1 MPKAYRSLAFLA
13 DGYLSAID
21 IVQFLFSLLAG
32 CFKDQN
38 NMSMNI
44 LSKPKFYHHQTVRF
58 IGGVGKIKS
67 MERQDSRWTYAIE
80 MSMGEQP
87 DFGRVGEETTIVLE
101 EQDISQLT
109 LK

>member
-1 MPKAYRSLAFLA
+1 
-13 DGYLSAID
+13 
-21 IVQFLFSLLAG
+21 
-32 CFKDQN
+32 
-38 NMSMNI
+38 
-44 LSKPKFYHHQTVRF
+44 
-58 IGGVGKIKS
+58 
-67 MERQDSRWTYAIE
+67 